1 MKFIS
6 VIALLAPAVLA
17 APQAEEDSRGWIGL
31 IKEKCPDMSQ
41 QCLDLAKHAHDPAFD
56 IIQAGKVAQT
66 MPSCDPAYLQCINN
80 LTEDSDTP
88 STAQNAVTCVLQ
100 IAPDHFKYFLDND
113 SAEIPIPRNQ
123 NCPLRELH
131 RVAHVELGPLA

>member
-6 VIALLAPAVLA
+6 VVALLAPVVLA
-17 APQAEEDSRGWIGL
+17 APQARDIPVWISL
-31 IKEKCPDMSQ
+31 IKEKCPDMPQ
-41 QCLDLAKHAHDPAFD
+41 QCLDFAKEAHEPAFD
-56 IIQAGKVAQT
+56 IVAAAKAKQILPT
-66 MPSCDPAYLQCINN
+66 CDPVYMECLNN
-80 LTEDSDTP
+80 LSDDTDTP
-88 STAQNAVTCVLQ
+88 STTQNAGLCLLQ

-113 SAEIPIPRNQ
+113 SADIPIRRSQ